1 MSCMVKLIIEP
12 HADDAFLSLGSH
24 IEKWNKEYRVE
35 ICTVFSGTRKRA
47 VDASAYA
54 NAVKAK
60 HHTLGYTEG
69 IEDFI
74 PDISEELYLELTTG
88 KEVYLPLYLTHKEH
102 EIVRDIFVNYRNKHK
117 NCELLFYLD
126 QPYALKQQNSDT
138 INEYLNKYHL
148 ISYLVPNKR
157 KLRHIPLFKDQSKFF
172 YFEKSSIEK
181 IIEMIF
187 KEISQR
193 DNLSKDN

>member
-1 MSCMVKLIIEP
+1 MVGATAVVKLIIEP

-24 IEKWNKEYRVE
+24 IEKWNKECPVE
-35 ICTVFSGTRKRA
+35 ICTVYSGTRKRA

-54 NAVKAK
+54 TAVKAK
-60 HHTLGYTEG
+60 HYTLGYVEG

-74 PDISEELYLELTTG
+74 PDVSEDLYLELTAG

-102 EIVRDIFVNYRNKHK
+102 EIVRDIFVNFHKKHK
-117 NCELLFYLD
+117 NCELFFYLD
-126 QPYALKQQNSDT
+126 QPYALKQKNTDT
-138 INEYLNKYHL
+138 INEYLRDYRL

-172 YFEKSSIEK
+172 YFEKGSVEK

-187 KEISQR
+187 
-193 DNLSKDN
+193 SK